1 MNNLPKVSL
10 EDTLYLIQLMK
21 ETALSQGLQ
30 AQASRLTPVESEM
43 RGLVSNARQAQPAAA
58 PASGILGQ
66 SDFKKLLEV
75 SQSRAA
81 AGAAPG
87 APSASS
93 ALERNRMIQ
102 AMASANMSEI
112 DIARQFGVT
121 REEVRLVL
129 SAQSKGGSK

>member
-1 MNNLPKVSL
+1 MTSIPKVSL
-10 EDTLYLIQLMK
+10 EDTLTLIQMMR

-30 AQASRLTPVESEM
+30 AQASRLTPIESEM
-43 RGLVSNARQAQPAAA
+43 RGLVSSSRQSQSGPA

-66 SDFKKLLEV
+66 SDFQKLLELT
-75 SQSRAA
+75 QSCSAT
-81 AGAAPG
+81 AAPG
-87 APSASS
+87 ATANA

-102 AMASANMSEI
+102 AMSAANMSDL

-129 SAQSKGGSK
+129 NAGQKGSQV

>member
-1 MNNLPKVSL
+1 MTSIPKVSL
-10 EDTLYLIQLMK
+10 EDTLTLIQMMR

-30 AQASRLTPVESEM
+30 AQASRLTPIESEM
-43 RGLVSNARQAQPAAA
+43 RDLVSSSRQSQPGPA

-66 SDFKKLLEV
+66 SDFQKLLELT
-75 SQSRAA
+75 QSRSAT
-81 AGAAPG
+81 AAPG
-87 APSASS
+87 TTANA

-102 AMASANMSEI
+102 AMSAANMSDL

-129 SAQSKGGSK
+129 NAGQKGSQA